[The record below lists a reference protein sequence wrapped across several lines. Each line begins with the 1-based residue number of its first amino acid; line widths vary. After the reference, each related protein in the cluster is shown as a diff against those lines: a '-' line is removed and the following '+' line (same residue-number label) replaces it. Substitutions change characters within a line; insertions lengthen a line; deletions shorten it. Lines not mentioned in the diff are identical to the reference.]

1 MNMPYFFLDI
11 KYAFRLL
18 FNAPKFTA
26 MTLAVLVGGL
36 SIALFTYSFLYTLVY
51 KPLPIPEANTAKSI
65 SLYYEGEHR
74 PISAYE
80 YLRAKEQI
88 NSFAEFGIYDETNTR
103 LSFGESGKSLF
114 STMVETGFFEFS
126 RIKPALGRTFQPLDY
141 EPGATPVAVISYETW
156 QNELNGEE
164 QILDKTIELN
174 GVITNIVGVMP
185 EGYHFP
191 SVSRVWLPLPE
202 VRSNPELNLN
212 QFYNAYGRVKPNKT
226 IEQAQR
232 ELTQVVNQIYS
243 EAAQLYD
250 LPDFD
255 KKARLLSFQLAQT
268 GGEGGI
274 VFTFLN
280 VVSWLI
286 LLLACINVGNLLL
299 ARTIERQKET
309 AIRAALGAQ
318 TSRLV
323 SQLMWEGII
332 ISCLGGLMS
341 LLLVGAALHYTD
353 IFLRSWMPGGGS
365 YWWRWGMDLRTL
377 SMGIGFTLVTIMLSS
392 FVPAWRSA
400 NQDINATLRD
410 GTRGAQSKKAGRLSV
425 ILVTI
430 QIFLVAVLML
440 VGSVSGFIAQKFI
453 NLDMGDDYSNAMN
466 ARMTIPTDKYP
477 LPNQQLALF
486 ESLKVKLEQHP
497 NVEGV
502 VAKNWQLESPIM
514 LEGVDY
520 ASEQDKPL
528 VDTVTIIGDTTTVGV
543 DLVAGRQLNHSDK
556 LGSRTVALISQS
568 MAKRYWPSESPL
580 EKSFTITFNDK
591 TEKLYIVGVVTD
603 RLNPRNIFGKLD
615 AADEIYLSGRQFI
628 SNYQSVYYRITPN
641 TANAEEIF
649 YRAMFDVDN
658 SIQLTYSVQPA
669 SKNRNLMRESMQLMS
684 DITFGT
690 GFFALLLAMVGI
702 YGLTA
707 NSVAQRTH
715 EVGVRRALGATDK
728 NIILMFLRR
737 GAKQLFVGI
746 GFALVVYSL
755 ISVGFHNFTEGI
767 FPVYSYPIL
776 AAIVTVAL
784 SLVVMLAIYA
794 PTKRA
799 VKMEPSSALRYE

>member
-1 MNMPYFFLDI
+1 MPYFFLDI
-11 KYAFRLL
+11 KYALRLL

-65 SLYYEGEHR
+65 STYYEGEYR
-74 PISAYE
+74 SITAYE
-80 YLRAKEQI
+80 YLRVKDQI

-114 STMVETGFFEFS
+114 STAVQTGFFEFS
-126 RIKPALGRTFQPLDY
+126 RTKPVMGRTFQPLDY

-164 QILDKTIELN
+164 QVLDKTVELN
-174 GVITNIVGVMP
+174 GVITNIIGVMP

-191 SVSRVWLPLPE
+191 SVSRVWLPLAEFKLNPE
-202 VRSNPELNLN
+202 VNLN
-212 QFYNAYGRVKPNKT
+212 QSYKAYGRVKPNLT
-226 IEQAQR
+226 VEQAEN
-232 ELTQVVNQIYS
+232 ELGQAINQIYS

-250 LPDFD
+250 LPQYN
-255 KKARLLSFQLAQT
+255 KKAGLLSFQLAQT
-268 GGEGGI
+268 GGEGGV

-280 VVSWLI
+280 IVSWLI

-332 ISCLGGLMS
+332 ISCLGGVMA

-365 YWWRWGMDLRTL
+365 YWWRWGMDLRTFG
-377 SMGIGFTLVTIMLSS
+377 MGIGFTLVTIILSS

-400 NQDINATLRD
+400 NQDINSTLRD

-425 ILVTI
+425 ILVTT

-453 NLDMGDDYSNAMN
+453 NLDMGDDYSNVMN
-466 ARMTIPTDKYP
+466 ARMTIPVEKYP
-477 LPNQQLALF
+477 QESQQLALF
-486 ESLKVKLEQHP
+486 ESLKEKLEQHP
-497 NVEGV
+497 NIEGV
-502 VAKNWQLESPIM
+502 VAKNWQQRAPIM
-514 LEGVDY
+514 LEGMDY

-528 VDTVTIIGDTTTVGV
+528 VDTVTVIGETDTVGV
-543 DLVAGRQLNHSDK
+543 ELVAGRQFNHSDK
-556 LGSRTVALISQS
+556 LGNRNVALISQS

-580 EKSFTITFNDK
+580 EKSFKITYKDK

-603 RLNPRNIFGKLD
+603 RLNPTSIFGRLD
-615 AADEIYLSGRQFI
+615 AEDEIYISGQQFI
-628 SNYQSVYYRITPN
+628 SNYQSVYYRIMPN

-658 SIQLTYSVQPA
+658 SIQLTYSVQLA
-669 SKNRNLMRESMQLMS
+669 TKNRNLMRESMQLMS
-684 DITFGT
+684 DVTFGT

-715 EVGVRRALGATDK
+715 EVGVRRALGATDNK
-728 NIILMFLRR
+728 IIFMFLRR
-737 GAKQLFVGI
+737 GGKQLFIGI
-746 GFALVVYSL
+746 GLALVVYAL
-755 ISVGFHNFTEGI
+755 ISFGFHNFTEGL
-767 FPVYSYPIL
+767 FPIHTYPTL
-776 AAIVTVAL
+776 AVIVTFAL
-784 SLVVMLAIYA
+784 SCLVMLAIYV
-794 PTKRA
+794 PTKKA
-799 VKMEPSSALRYE
+799 VKMEPSAALRHE

>member
-1 MNMPYFFLDI
+1 MPYFFLDI
-11 KYAFRLL
+11 KYALRLL

-36 SIALFTYSFLYTLVY
+36 SIALFTYSFLYTIVY
-51 KPLPIPEANTAKSI
+51 KPLPIPDANTAKSLN
-65 SLYYEGEHR
+65 LYYEGEYR

-80 YLRAKEQI
+80 YLRVKDQI
-88 NSFAEFGIYDETNTR
+88 NSLAEFGIYDETNTR
-103 LSFGESGKSLF
+103 LSIGESGKSLS
-114 STMVETGFFEFS
+114 STAVQAGFFEFT
-126 RIKPALGRTFQPLDY
+126 KTLPALGRTFQSQDY
-141 EPGATPVAVISYETW
+141 QAGATPVTVISYETW
-156 QNELNGEE
+156 QNELNGDE

-174 GVITNIVGVMP
+174 GVITNVVGVMP

-191 SVSRVWLPLPE
+191 SNSRVWLPLPKI
-202 VRSNPELNLN
+202 ELNPKVNLN
-212 QFYNAYGRVKPNKT
+212 EYFRAYGRVKSDT
-226 IEQAQR
+226 SIEQAEKQ
-232 ELTQVVNQIYS
+232 LGQAVNQIYQ
-243 EAAQLYD
+243 EASQLYD
-250 LPDFD
+250 LPNYE
-255 KKARLLSFQLAQT
+255 KSVGLLSFQSAQT
-268 GGEGGI
+268 GGQGGVI
-274 VFTFLN
+274 FTFLN
-280 VVSWLI
+280 IVSWLI

-365 YWWRWGMDLRTL
+365 YWWRWGMDSRTL
-377 SMGIGFTLVTIMLSS
+377 LMGVGFTVVTILLSS

-425 ILVTI
+425 ILVTT

-453 NLDMGDDYSNAMN
+453 NLDMGDDYSNLMN

-477 LPNQQLALF
+477 EENQQLALF
-486 ESLKVKLEQHP
+486 ESLQEKLEQHP
-497 NVEGV
+497 KVDGV
-502 VAKNWQLESPIM
+502 VAKNWQLQSPIM

-528 VDTVTIIGDTTTVGV
+528 VDTVTIIGKTDTVGV
-543 DLVAGRQLNHSDK
+543 DLVAGRQLNRTDK
-556 LGSRTVALISQS
+556 LGSRNVALISQS
-568 MAKRYWPSESPL
+568 MAKRYWPGESPL
-580 EKSFTITFNDK
+580 EKSFKITFNDS
-591 TEKLYIVGVVTD
+591 TEKLFIVGVVTD
-603 RLNPRNIFGKLD
+603 RLNPTNIFGKLD

-628 SNYQSVYYRITPN
+628 SSYQSVYYRIMPN
-641 TANAEEIF
+641 TENAEEIF
-649 YRAMFDVDN
+649 YQAMFDVDK
-658 SIQLTYSVQPA
+658 SIELTYSVQPA
-669 SKNRNLMRESMQLMS
+669 SKNRNLMRESMQIMS

-690 GFFALLLAMVGI
+690 GFFALLLALVGI

-715 EVGVRRALGATDK
+715 EVGVRRALGATDH
-728 NIILMFLRR
+728 NIIFMFLKR
-737 GAKQLFVGI
+737 GAKQLIVGI
-746 GFALVVYSL
+746 GLALVVYTL

-776 AAIVTVAL
+776 AGVVTVSL
-784 SLVVMLAIYA
+784 SVIVMLAIYG

-799 VKMEPSSALRYE
+799 VKMEPSTALRHE

>member
-1 MNMPYFFLDI
+1 MPYFFLDI
-11 KYAFRLL
+11 KYALRLL

-36 SIALFTYSFLYTLVY
+36 SIALFTYSFLYTIVY
-51 KPLPIPEANTAKSI
+51 KPLPIPEANTAKSFN
-65 SLYYEGEHR
+65 LYYEGEYR

-80 YLRAKEQI
+80 YLQVKDQI
-88 NSFAEFGIYDETNTR
+88 SSLSEFGIYDETNTR
-103 LSFGESGKSLF
+103 LSIGESGKSLS
-114 STMVETGFFEFS
+114 STAVQAGFFEFT
-126 RIKPALGRTFQPLDY
+126 RTKPVLGRTFQQSDY
-141 EPGATPVAVISYETW
+141 QAGATPVTVISYETW
-156 QNELNGEE
+156 QNELNGQE

-174 GVITNIVGVMP
+174 GVITNVIGVMP

-191 SVSRVWLPLPE
+191 SNSRLWLPLLKFE
-202 VRSNPELNLN
+202 VNPKMNLN
-212 QFYNAYGRVKPNKT
+212 EYFRAYGRVTPSVSL
-226 IEQAQR
+226 EQAEN
-232 ELTQVVNQIYS
+232 ELGQLVNQVYQ
-243 EAAQLYD
+243 EASQLYD
-250 LPDFD
+250 LPKLD
-255 KKARLLSFQLAQT
+255 KRVGLLSFQSAQT
-268 GGEGGI
+268 GGQGGVI
-274 VFTFLN
+274 FTFLN

-365 YWWRWGMDLRTL
+365 YWWRWGMDSRTL
-377 SMGIGFTLVTIMLSS
+377 IMGVGFTFVTILLSS

-400 NQDINATLRD
+400 NQDINVTLRD

-425 ILVTI
+425 ILVTT

-453 NLDMGDDYSNAMN
+453 NLDMGDDYSYLMN

-477 LPNQQLALF
+477 EANHQLALF
-486 ESLKVKLEQHP
+486 ESLKEKLEQHP
-497 NVEGV
+497 KVGGV
-502 VAKNWQLESPIM
+502 VAKNWHLQSAIM

-528 VDTVTIIGDTTTVGV
+528 VDTVTIIGETETVGV
-543 DLVAGRQLNHSDK
+543 GLVAGRQLNHTDK
-556 LGSRTVALISQS
+556 LGSRYVALISQS
-568 MAKRYWPSESPL
+568 MAKRYWPGESPL
-580 EKSFTITFNDK
+580 EKSFKVTFKDT
-591 TEKLYIVGVVTD
+591 TEKVYIVGVVTD
-603 RLNPRNIFGKLD
+603 RLNPTNIFGKLD

-628 SNYQSVYYRITPN
+628 SSFHSVYYQIMPN
-641 TANAEEIF
+641 TENAEEIF
-649 YRAMFDVDN
+649 YQAMFDVDN
-658 SIQLTYSVQPA
+658 SIELTYSVQPA
-669 SKNRNLMRESMQLMS
+669 MKNRNLMRESMQLMS

-715 EVGVRRALGATDK
+715 EVGVRRALGATDS
-728 NIILMFLRR
+728 NIIIMFLKR

-746 GFALVVYSL
+746 GLALVVYTL

-767 FPVYSYPIL
+767 FPIYSYPIL
-776 AAIVTVAL
+776 AGFVTVSL
-784 SLVVMLAIYA
+784 SIIVMLAIYG

-799 VKMEPSSALRYE
+799 VKMEPSTALRHE